1 MARFAAN
8 AQSEGVTIG
17 TITDQLNTATQAA
30 YNAVTA
36 AGPFTLTAAQFVNAI
51 YQTSGQ
57 TSAVG
62 VTTPTAAQIV
72 AALPNAQVGSK
83 FEFVLIN
90 GNTSSGAVTITGGT
104 NVTITY
110 PNGSTVAVTKSQIFR
125 GVVTNATAGAE
136 AVTLYGLLY
145 GGA

>member
-8 AQSEGVTIG
+8 AQSEGVALG
-17 TITDQLNTATQAA
+17 TITDQLNTSTQAA
-30 YNAVTA
+30 YNAVTT

-57 TSAVG
+57 TAAVT
-62 VTTPTAAQIV
+62 VNTPTAAAIV
-72 AALPNAQVGSK
+72 AALPNCQVGSK
-83 FEFVLIN
+83 FEFTLIN
-90 GNTSSGAVTITGGT
+90 LNTTSGAVTVTGGT
-104 NVTITY
+104 GVTVTLA
-110 PNGSTVAVTKSQIFR
+110 NGTTVPVTKTQIFR
-125 GVVTNATAGAE
+125 GVVTNATAGSE